1 MDSTNRDLL
10 LNPATSKTLESVS
23 RTRLVSLV
31 ADGPPLARELL
42 SGGVDDRIDAQIV
55 FSNLIAIMGHAL
67 REHDDELFSKGIAA
81 LASIWDLGDRMAMY
95 PTITPDREASLWESL
110 TIGLYALGGLAM
122 RHERWAQIR
131 EVTVQRPSAADDYSW
146 LRQGQ
151 IASDRAARTGEPHSI
166 LRLAANRSQELSP
179 GATPDESLEATARFD
194 LLSALIMSETDPTQ
208 FYPNAAEFSEALVE
222 PLVID
227 ELRRANSPLR
237 RQVFV
242 DDNDGLR
249 EGLRNY
255 DAKARA
261 QAAIQ
266 RYFNR
271 DWRWRAFADGRTWSF
286 INEGFILEE
295 WPRA

>member
-1 MDSTNRDLL
+1 VDSSNRDIL
-10 LNPATSKTLESVS
+10 LNPATAATLESFS
-23 RTRLVSLV
+23 RTRLASLV
-31 ADGPPLARELL
+31 ADSPPLARTLL
-42 SGGVDDRIDAQIV
+42 SGDVDDRIDAQIV
-55 FSNLIAIMGHAL
+55 FNNLIAIMGHAL
-67 REHDDELFSKGIAA
+67 REHDDERFSEGIAA
-81 LASIWDLGDRMAMY
+81 LASIWDLGDRVAMY

-110 TIGLYALGGLAM
+110 TIGLYALGGVALG
-122 RHERWAQIR
+122 HERWAQIR
-131 EVTVQRPSAADDYSW
+131 ELTVQRPSAADDYSW

-151 IASDRAARTGEPHSI
+151 IASDRAARTGEQHSI
-166 LRLAANRSQELSP
+166 LGLAANRIRELSP
-179 GATPDESLEATARFD
+179 GATRDESIKAAARFD
-194 LLSALIMSETDPTQ
+194 LLSGLIMSETDPSQ

-227 ELRRANSPLR
+227 ELRRPNPPPR
-237 RQVFV
+237 RHVFV
-242 DDNDGLR
+242 DDNDSLR
-249 EGLRNY
+249 EGLRDY